1 MKKGAT
7 ATGRNKSRQSS
18 MVSVTTEST
27 MTMTESKMFKIMREY
42 SSLKE
47 MVSRFIV
54 VRSSPTL

>member
-1 MKKGAT
+1 
-7 ATGRNKSRQSS
+7 
-18 MVSVTTEST
+18 